1 MAALTVSAIPAL
13 ISLAFLWWN
22 GHLAW
27 VCWIVAFVSVLAYGT
42 ARFTLFW
49 RDGLMRGQYADVQA
63 FRGWELIGSIVM
75 WVQWVVCFTAIVLAF
90 IL

>member
-1 MAALTVSAIPAL
+1 MAALTISAIPAL

-27 VCWIVAFVSVLAYGT
+27 ACWIVTFVSVLAYAS

-49 RDGLMRGQYADVQA
+49 RDGLMRGQYTNVQA
-63 FRGWELIGSIVM
+63 FRGWELVGSVVL
-75 WVQWVVCFTAIVLAF
+75 WAQWVLCVIAIVLAF